1 MISVIFIMLFGTS
14 SHGVANLFGR
24 LAVDDFDKLNDNYYR
39 GGQPKREDYVRLA
52 ALGIKTVV
60 DLRQGGP
67 DDEQTLLENAGM
79 KFYSIPMTA
88 SHPPSKITT
97 HQVFR
102 NCK

>member
-1 MISVIFIMLFGTS
+1 MISVIFIMLSGMS
-14 SHGVANLFGR
+14 SDGVANLVGR
-24 LAVDDFDKLNDNYYR
+24 LTVDDFDKLNDNYYR

-88 SHPPSKITT
+88 SYPPSEITT